1 MAERALTE
9 EAMLAGLH
17 DIRLPADAP
26 GGVVAEILAA
36 GGLGILAA
44 LVLAAAVVALT
55 RLKPVNSARTDTNP
69 VDTESGDDNA
79 RRLRL
84 LHQLKTERPEAF
96 AQLSSD
102 LYRKGGLP
110 EIAVLERMMK
120 GHA

>member
-26 GGVVAEILAA
+26 GGLVAEVLAA
-36 GGLGILAA
+36 GGLGVLAA
-44 LVLAAAVVALT
+44 LVVAALVVALT
-55 RLKPVNSARTDTNP
+55 RLKPATSARPDSNHGEI
-69 VDTESGDDNA
+69 DSDNDNA

-110 EIAVLERMMK
+110 EVAAIERMMK